1 MRWEWVSTAA
11 IAGLAIAGCG
21 GSATPVVTKTVTA
34 SAQSHSIASNG
45 GGGWGGGAY
54 TSPVKLPLPF
64 DPEETTFMGGPD
76 PQHHGL
82 DRTGC
87 FAEVATFDAKS
98 EEVCDCAYRE
108 LRSEGHPASQLA
120 AISASISENAEP
132 HLGPMWFNVPI
143 TRCWADLDGGK

>member
-1 MRWEWVSTAA
+1 
-11 IAGLAIAGCG
+11 
-21 GSATPVVTKTVTA
+21 
-34 SAQSHSIASNG
+34 
-45 GGGWGGGAY
+45 
-54 TSPVKLPLPF
+54 LPLPF
-64 DPEETTFMGGPD
+64 DPEENTFMGD
-76 PQHHGL
+76 PKHGI

-87 FAEVATFDAKS
+87 FAIVATFDAKS